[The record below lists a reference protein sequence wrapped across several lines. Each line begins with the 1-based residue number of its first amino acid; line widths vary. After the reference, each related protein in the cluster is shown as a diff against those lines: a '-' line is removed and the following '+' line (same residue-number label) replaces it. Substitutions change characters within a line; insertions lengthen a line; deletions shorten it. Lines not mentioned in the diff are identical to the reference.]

1 MFGFV
6 EDYHRQQDGVVE
18 ADAARIDDML
28 ERLGMCPTNFDHGW
42 KSIGECAQKLR
53 QTYLLNM

>member
-6 EDYHRQQDGVVE
+6 EDYHRQRDGVIE

-28 ERLGMCPTNFDHGW
+28 EKIRDVPNQL
-42 KSIGECAQKLR
+42 
-53 QTYLLNM
+53 